1 MSAIWVHKSNKISLP
16 EKGVLFFIL
25 MHLFEKV
32 KIRSTF
38 GRGFK
43 KALLKLIPLSFDEN
57 SLSFFY
63 PTCKD
68 QSLMMVPKQ
77 VPPLSPCHSVGGAMA
92 PLAWVEVAIN
102 FHQTRNRESSLTGL
116 FVV

>member
-1 MSAIWVHKSNKISLP
+1 MSAMWVHNSNEILLP
-16 EKGVLFFIL
+16 EKDVLFFIL

-43 KALLKLIPLSFDEN
+43 KALLKLILLSFDEN

-68 QSLMMVPKQ
+68 QSLMMAPKQ

-102 FHQTRNRESSLTGL
+102 FHQTRNRESSPTGL